1 MDLLTAVTKTVKI
14 KNIIITN
21 FILQVQYAQQ
31 LFSKIRE
38 KRYPSYIEDFE
49 QQVVMDSGL
58 DVVRGESGENVSEKG
73 ISPELLALWDEV
85 DKEQQDKKR
94 QEGVQDSRSMTQFN
108 DNLWDKQ
115 WYMVSTYP
123 FQFDNA

>member
-1 MDLLTAVTKTVKI
+1 
-14 KNIIITN
+14 
-21 FILQVQYAQQ
+21 
-31 LFSKIRE
+31 
-38 KRYPSYIEDFE
+38 
-49 QQVVMDSGL
+49 MDSGS

-115 WYMVSTYP
+115 WYMVSIYP
-123 FQFDNA
+123 TS